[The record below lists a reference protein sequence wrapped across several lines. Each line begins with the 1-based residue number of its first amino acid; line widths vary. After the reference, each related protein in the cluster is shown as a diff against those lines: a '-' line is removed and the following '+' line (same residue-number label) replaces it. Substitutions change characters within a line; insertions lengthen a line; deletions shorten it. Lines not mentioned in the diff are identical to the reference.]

1 MAIHNPVP
9 GVSQQLID
17 ELLRSPSLPQL
28 THQLQAVLEA
38 ESARRRQFYDQVSDQ
53 QKAEFINGEVIV
65 HSPVRLRHSQ
75 VSENLF
81 SLLQLYVRKHALGH
95 VGHEKLL
102 IALTRNDYEPD
113 ICFFGKSKAAA
124 FTPDQTKFPAPDLA
138 VEVLSPSTEEI
149 DRDLKFKDY
158 ALHQVAEYWI
168 IDPTA
173 ETVEQYLLHE
183 SEYTLEV
190 KVNSGTIRTRVV
202 EGFEIPVRA
211 IFDDQQHLAAMST
224 ILSGA
229 EE

>member
-1 MAIHNPVP
+1 MAIQHPVP
-9 GVSQQLID
+9 GVSKQLID

-38 ESARRRQFYDQVSDQ
+38 ESALRQQFYDQVTDQ

-81 SLLQLYVRKHALGH
+81 SLLQLYVRKHALGY

-113 ICFFGKSKAAA
+113 ICFFGRAKADA
-124 FTPDQTKFPAPDLA
+124 FTPDQMKFPAPDLA

-168 IDPTA
+168 IDPAA
-173 ETVEQYLLHE
+173 ENVEQYLLHE
-183 SEYTLEV
+183 GEYQLEV
-190 KVNSGTIRTRVV
+190 KVNAGTIRSRTV

-211 IFDDQQHLAAMST
+211 IFDSDQHLAAMGT
-224 ILSGA
+224 ILH
-229 EE
+229 